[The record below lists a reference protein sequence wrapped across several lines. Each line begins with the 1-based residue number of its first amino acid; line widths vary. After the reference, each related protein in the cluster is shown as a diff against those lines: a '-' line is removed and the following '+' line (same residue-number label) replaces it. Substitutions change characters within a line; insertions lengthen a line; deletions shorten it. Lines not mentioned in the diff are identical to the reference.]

1 VLGVSGLTSLALEV
15 IWFRLLVLLLPA
27 TTYAFTTM
35 LAAVL
40 GGIAAGSAAAV
51 PLMRRSRDWPAVLA
65 RLQMGI
71 GVAAVASMLALAVT
85 YQAGWRT
92 SGTIQA
98 SVLAIVPAAFLMG
111 LAFPIGAHV
120 WSAGRAVA
128 TAARVASVYAVNVWG
143 AILGSV
149 LAGFVLLPRLG
160 SRDSLLLVAVIQMGS
175 GCLLLA
181 IVSGPRVALR
191 LAIPAAVIGVTLA
204 AVLPDPFATALQRR
218 HPKGESVLWK
228 EEGIQNTVSVNRD
241 EAGQRVMYMDGLHQA
256 NDSREMIQLH
266 RLIGHL
272 PMLLHGSP
280 SRVLVIGLGGGAT
293 AGAVAR
299 HPAQVDLVELSES
312 VARGAAWFRH
322 ANDNVLGRGNVR
334 LLFDDGRNHL
344 LLSGTT
350 YDVITADII
359 QPFHAGA
366 GHLYSADYFELARRV
381 LADDGLM
388 LQWIGHG
395 SVTQYA
401 LIMRTFLS
409 VFPHATVWA
418 NGTLMVGSKAPLAI
432 RRADIER
439 KLALPEVSDAVASVG
454 IVDVESVLRLYTAG
468 PAEMRRFVG
477 NGLTLSDDRPL
488 VEYHRSLP
496 AGDPP
501 VDLAA
506 LRGNVADV
514 LRE

>member
-1 VLGVSGLTSLALEV
+1 
-15 IWFRLLVLLLPA
+15 
-27 TTYAFTTM
+27 
-35 LAAVL
+35 
-40 GGIAAGSAAAV
+40 
-51 PLMRRSRDWPAVLA
+51 
-65 RLQMGI
+65 
-71 GVAAVASMLALAVT
+71 
-85 YQAGWRT
+85 
-92 SGTIQA
+92 
-98 SVLAIVPAAFLMG
+98 
-111 LAFPIGAHV
+111 
-120 WSAGRAVA
+120 
-128 TAARVASVYAVNVWG
+128 
-143 AILGSV
+143 
-149 LAGFVLLPRLG
+149 
-160 SRDSLLLVAVIQMGS
+160 
-175 GCLLLA
+175 
-181 IVSGPRVALR
+181 
-191 LAIPAAVIGVTLA
+191 VIGVTLA

-366 GHLYSADYFELARRV
+366 GHLYSADYFELARRA